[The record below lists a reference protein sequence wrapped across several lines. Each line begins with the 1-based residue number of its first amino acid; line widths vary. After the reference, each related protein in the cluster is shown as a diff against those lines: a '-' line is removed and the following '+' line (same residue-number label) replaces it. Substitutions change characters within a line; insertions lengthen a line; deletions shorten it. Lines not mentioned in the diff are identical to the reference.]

1 MRGEEL
7 YCRSIA
13 LDGLFEFVRK
23 KGGNPLLLAA
33 EVGLDPAFQTKAI
46 DFVPWNT
53 ICDYLELCADR
64 LDAPSFGIEWAY
76 ALPEDSRNSGP
87 LLLVG
92 TLKKNLRDAFDLIV
106 TYQKIH
112 TNGVAYSY
120 KEYPNAGELT
130 GYIDIHPLSH
140 PSRQFCEHIMAGI
153 VILANRYVPDTQF
166 THMTLQHSP
175 PIDPIWHD
183 SAFPFKKTYNADHN
197 TLTTQL
203 SVFETPTSHL
213 TPVLLP
219 LLRSYLNRRQKTV
232 SARTS
237 IALDISELLPNILGL
252 RRSKISDVAE
262 AMGVSEKKLQRLLR
276 EEGTTYSAVLDDVRK
291 TSATRLLLESDI
303 SITRLAH
310 MLDYASIESFNTA
323 CHRWHGQSPR
333 QVRIEGRG
341 VLITE
346 TDP

>member
-7 YCRSIA
+7 YCRSVA
-13 LDGLFEFVRK
+13 LDSLFEFVK
-23 KGGNPLLLAA
+23 EKGGNPLVLAA
-33 EVGLDPAFQTKAI
+33 EVGLDPSFQSKSI

-64 LDAPSFGIEWAY
+64 LNSPSFGIEWAH

-87 LLLVG
+87 LLLIGV
-92 TLKKNLRDAFDLIV
+92 LKKNLREAFNLIV

-120 KEYPNAGELT
+120 IEAPDMGEVI

-140 PSRQFCEHIMAGI
+140 QSRQFCEHILAFI

-166 THMTLQHSP
+166 THMTLQHSAP
-175 PIDPIWHD
+175 LDPTWHD
-183 SAFPFKKTYNADHN
+183 RAFPFKKTYNADRN
-197 TLTTQL
+197 TLTTDL

-213 TPVLLP
+213 APVLLP
-219 LLRSYLNRRQKTV
+219 FLRSYLNRRQKKV

-237 IALDISELLPNILGL
+237 IALDISELLPNIFGL
-252 RRSKISDVAE
+252 RQSKMSDVAQ

-276 EEGTTYSAVLDDVRK
+276 EENTTYSAVIDNVRK

-323 CHRWHGQSPR
+323 CQRWHGQSPR
-333 QVRIEGRG
+333 QVRNEGRG
-341 VLITE
+341 DLNK
-346 TDP
+346 